1 MSVPGPA
8 KVLFNGPLKTLKRQ
22 TQMCV
27 RAPGQRR
34 LTDLKQEE
42 GCEGMLEDK
51 TAARRKVER
60 VRGKKE
66 NACEKR
72 GGICSDGKSLE
83 ERKKGQSGNK
93 DK

>member
-1 MSVPGPA
+1 MSVTGPA

-27 RAPGQRR
+27 RAQGQRR

-51 TAARRKVER
+51 TTARRKVES
-60 VRGKKE
+60 VRKKKVCEKVGRDIFRRPWLGGKKE
-66 NACEKR
+66 
-72 GGICSDGKSLE
+72 
-83 ERKKGQSGNK
+83 RKKERSK
-93 DK
+93 WK